1 MTTEYIVA
9 LYGDQTVWHGDD
21 APDRI
26 PGHRVHEEFGRA
38 CADAGH
44 DIRDSAELHH
54 SVSRVVRLRDG
65 RTSVTDGPFAE
76 STEVLAGLYRIA
88 TDDVDGLTVLVGELI
103 RGTGEVAE
111 IRESIAPPDGL

>member
-1 MTTEYIVA
+1 M
-9 LYGDQTVWHGDD
+9 
-21 APDRI
+21 
-26 PGHRVHEEFGRA
+26 HEEFGRA

-88 TDDVDGLTVLVGELI
+88 TDDVDGLAELVGELI

-111 IRESIAPPDGL
+111 IRESIAPPDGV